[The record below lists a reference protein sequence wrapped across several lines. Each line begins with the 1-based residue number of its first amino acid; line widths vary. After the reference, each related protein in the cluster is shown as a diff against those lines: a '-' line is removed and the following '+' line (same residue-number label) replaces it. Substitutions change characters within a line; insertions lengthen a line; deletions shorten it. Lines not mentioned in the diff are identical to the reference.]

1 MCIFG
6 GKKPQPTPMP
16 VQPPIISRI
25 NPELTESELPSKKDI
40 IDEDDVTGVEYGST
54 RKTGGPAAGK
64 KTGTGA
70 LRIPLNTGV
79 AGSSASSGGVNV

>member
-6 GKKPQPTPMP
+6 GKKPKPTPLP

-25 NPELTESELPSKKDI
+25 NPELTESELPSKKEI

-64 KTGTGA
+64 KTGTAA
-70 LRIPLNTGV
+70 LRIPLSTGQ
-79 AGSSASSGGVNV
+79 GGTGTGGMNV